1 MYRKLLRDH
10 STTTRAPHRRIGV
23 ATHPLKLAHTLHTAQ
38 QVCARLEHLPQSADK
53 RVTHR
58 KAANYPKLTTCLW
71 ASSHTTHIASRAAST
86 TLFIE
91 SSCFSSST
99 FRCSSCCLSSP
110 PDNCSDST
118 CLAVT
123 CQSRSTKQIDLAPSS
138 APGFHLDCTHV
149 SLKDRSD
156 HTARLRHQFCARG
169 ATSPE
174 NSNSELVRGCVQLVS
189 TVYLVP
195 HRSRST
201 PWPSCWSQTKVP
213 S

>member
-10 STTTRAPHRRIGV
+10 STTSRAPHQRIGV

-38 QVCARLEHLPQSADK
+38 QVCTRLEHLPQSTDK
-53 RVTHR
+53 RETHR

-99 FRCSSCCLSSP
+99 FRCSSCLLSP
-110 PDNCSDST
+110 PDNCLAST

-123 CQSRSTKQIDLAPSS
+123 CQSRSTE
-138 APGFHLDCTHV
+138 T
-149 SLKDRSD
+149 DRSC
-156 HTARLRHQFCARG
+156 TELSTRLPSRLYSRVSERPVRPHCETPPSILCPRCHQ
-169 ATSPE
+169 P
-174 NSNSELVRGCVQLVS
+174 
-189 TVYLVP
+189 
-195 HRSRST
+195 
-201 PWPSCWSQTKVP
+201 
-213 S
+213 